1 MPTNTQPTS
10 TQIKFLKPVFLDPNS
25 FATTLV
31 TAVVDLYGTEAFSW
45 APETLLME
53 LEEDMGF
60 PLDSLLYDRLM
71 AGIFLIMTNRFYKS
85 LPDFNEM
92 CLVLSGASFD
102 PSVFQPADSDD
113 CAWGITEALLLAPP
127 DEEEPFTN
135 EIRAYIGYV
144 TQMEGIITP
153 PDILRIAMR
162 DEDLLGKV
170 QAGFSDDPEMSQ
182 AIWAMEASKTE
193 DINNLVKERLQLLIQ
208 QLANMRLRHG
218 NTTDVAK
225 RLLSNLK
232 SRPAGGSPLPG

>member
-1 MPTNTQPTS
+1 MPTSQ
-10 TQIKFLKPVFLDPNS
+10 QISFLKPAFVDPNS

-45 APETLLME
+45 APEVLLME
-53 LEEDMGF
+53 LEDDLGA
-60 PLDSLLYDRLM
+60 PLDPLLFDRLM
-71 AGIFLIMTNRFYKS
+71 AGIFLIMNDRFYKS
-85 LPDFNEM
+85 LPDFIEL
-92 CLVLSGASFD
+92 CLVMSGASFD

-135 EIRAYIGYV
+135 EIRSYIGYV

-162 DEDLLGKV
+162 DEDTLGKV
-170 QAGFSDDPEMSQ
+170 QAGFSDDPELSQ
-182 AIWAMEASKTE
+182 AIWSVEASKTE
-193 DINNLVKERLQLLIQ
+193 DINSLVKERLQLLVQ
-208 QLANMRLRHG
+208 QLANLRLKHG

-225 RLLSNLK
+225 KLLNNLK
-232 SRPAGGSPLPG
+232 SRPAGGSPLHG